1 MCPPTNSLATI
12 PSFSARELKACS
24 GAKVHSSHVSR
35 LVKARGGGFGGW
47 KTGLK
52 REEFATGF
60 SCASLLFCAL
70 CFCQFVIC
78 VVQLIAEINLSNA
91 TLPHC
96 SIVAAECCYLCVFQ
110 LIDSLET
117 DWGTNWDSRP
127 LLGYC

>member
-78 VVQLIAEINLSNA
+78 VVQLIAEINASEREHIQFLGVTLEAKNEA
-91 TLPHC
+91 TAP
-96 SIVAAECCYLCVFQ
+96 SASGQ
-110 LIDSLET
+110 
-117 DWGTNWDSRP
+117 
-127 LLGYC
+127 